1 MATIHVDGKEYEVN
15 GADNLLEACLS
26 LGLDIPYFCWHP
38 ALGSVGACR
47 QCAVKQYQN
56 AEDTRGRLVM
66 SCMTPASDGTFISI
80 DDEEAKQFRESVVE
94 WLMTNHPHDCPVC
107 EEGGNCHLQDMTV
120 MTGHSFRRYR
130 FTKRTHRNQDLGPFI
145 SHEMNRCI
153 ACYRCVRYYKDY
165 ADGTDLGVYGA
176 HDNVY
181 FGRPEDGTLESEFSG
196 NLVEICPTGVFTD
209 KTHSERYNRKWDMQF
224 APSICQQ
231 CSIGCNISPGERY
244 GELRRIEN
252 RYNGTV
258 NHYFLCDRG
267 RFGYG
272 YVNLKDRPR
281 QPVQRRGDDF
291 ITLNAEQAMQGAADI
306 LRQSKKVIGIGSPR
320 ASVESN
326 FALRELVGEENFYT
340 GIAHGE
346 QERLQLALKVLR
358 EGGIYTPALREI
370 ESYDAVLVLGEDVT
384 QTGARVALAVRQAVK
399 GKAREMAAAQKV
411 ADWQIAAIL
420 NIGQRAKHP
429 LFVTN
434 VDDTRL
440 DDIAAW
446 TYRAPVEDQ
455 ARLGFAI
462 AHALDNS
469 APAVDGIEP
478 ELQSKIDV
486 IVQALAGAKKP
497 LIISGTNAGRL
508 GFAIA
513 HALDN
518 SAPAVD
524 GIEPEL
530 QSKIDVIVQALAG
543 AKKPLI
549 ISGTNAGSLEVIQ
562 AAANVAKAL
571 KGRGADV
578 GITMIARS
586 VNSMGLGIMGGG
598 SLEEALTE
606 LETGR
611 ADAVVVLENDLHR
624 HASATRVNAALAKAP
639 LVMVVDHQRTAIMEN
654 AHLVLSAASFA
665 ESDGTVI
672 NNEGRAQ
679 RFFQVYDP
687 AYYDS
692 KTVMLESWRWLHSL
706 HSTLLSREVDWTQLD
721 HVIDAVVAKIPE
733 LAGIKDAAPDATFR
747 IRGQKL
753 AREPHRYSGR
763 TAMRA
768 NISVHEPR
776 QPQDIDTMFTFSM
789 EGNNQP
795 TAHRSQ
801 VPFAWAPG
809 WNSPQAWNKFQ
820 DEVGGKLRFGDPG
833 VRLFETSE
841 NGLDYFTSVPARFQ
855 PQDGKWRIAPYYHL
869 FGSDELSQRAPVFQ
883 CRMPQ
888 PYIKLNPADAAKLG
902 VNAGTRVSFS
912 YDGNTVTLPVE
923 IAEGLTAGQ
932 VGLPMGMSGIAPVL
946 AGAHLED
953 LKEAQQ

>member
-1 MATIHVDGKEYEVN
+1 M
-15 GADNLLEACLS
+15 
-26 LGLDIPYFCWHP
+26 
-38 ALGSVGACR
+38 
-47 QCAVKQYQN
+47 KQYQN

-497 LIISGTNAGRL
+497 LIISGTNAG
-508 GFAIA
+508 
-513 HALDN
+513 
-518 SAPAVD
+518 
-524 GIEPEL
+524 
-530 QSKIDVIVQALAG
+530 
-543 AKKPLI
+543 
-549 ISGTNAGSLEVIQ
+549 SLEVIQ

-833 VRLFETSE
+833 VRLFATSE

-883 CRMPQ
+883 SRMPQ

>member
-1 MATIHVDGKEYEVN
+1 
-15 GADNLLEACLS
+15 
-26 LGLDIPYFCWHP
+26 
-38 ALGSVGACR
+38 
-47 QCAVKQYQN
+47 
-56 AEDTRGRLVM
+56 
-66 SCMTPASDGTFISI
+66 
-80 DDEEAKQFRESVVE
+80 
-94 WLMTNHPHDCPVC
+94 MTNHPHDCPVC

-497 LIISGTNAGRL
+497 LIISGTNAG
-508 GFAIA
+508 
-513 HALDN
+513 
-518 SAPAVD
+518 
-524 GIEPEL
+524 
-530 QSKIDVIVQALAG
+530 
-543 AKKPLI
+543 
-549 ISGTNAGSLEVIQ
+549 SLEVIQ

-624 HASATRVNAALAKAP
+624 HASAIRVNAALAKAP

-776 QPQDIDTMFTFSM
+776 QPQDIDTMFPFSM

-883 CRMPQ
+883 SRMPQ

>member
-497 LIISGTNAGRL
+497 LIISGTNAGS
-508 GFAIA
+508 I
-513 HALDN
+513 
-518 SAPAVD
+518 
-524 GIEPEL
+524 
-530 QSKIDVIVQALAG
+530 
-543 AKKPLI
+543 
-549 ISGTNAGSLEVIQ
+549 EVIQ

-841 NGLDYFTSVPARFQ
+841 NGLDYFTSVPARFL

-869 FGSDELSQRAPVFQ
+869 FGCDELSQRAPVFQ
-883 CRMPQ
+883 SRMPQ

-902 VNAGTRVSFS
+902 VNAGTHVSFS

>member
-1 MATIHVDGKEYEVN
+1 
-15 GADNLLEACLS
+15 
-26 LGLDIPYFCWHP
+26 
-38 ALGSVGACR
+38 
-47 QCAVKQYQN
+47 
-56 AEDTRGRLVM
+56 M

-497 LIISGTNAGRL
+497 LIISGTNAG
-508 GFAIA
+508 
-513 HALDN
+513 
-518 SAPAVD
+518 
-524 GIEPEL
+524 
-530 QSKIDVIVQALAG
+530 
-543 AKKPLI
+543 
-549 ISGTNAGSLEVIQ
+549 SLEVIQ

-624 HASATRVNAALAKAP
+624 HASAIRVNAALAKAP

-654 AHLVLSAASFA
+654 ANLVLSAARFA

-883 CRMPQ
+883 SRMPQ

>member
-1 MATIHVDGKEYEVN
+1 
-15 GADNLLEACLS
+15 
-26 LGLDIPYFCWHP
+26 
-38 ALGSVGACR
+38 
-47 QCAVKQYQN
+47 
-56 AEDTRGRLVM
+56 
-66 SCMTPASDGTFISI
+66 
-80 DDEEAKQFRESVVE
+80 
-94 WLMTNHPHDCPVC
+94 
-107 EEGGNCHLQDMTV
+107 

-181 FGRPEDGTLESEFSG
+181 FGRPEDGMLESEFSG

-497 LIISGTNAGRL
+497 LIISGTNAGS
-508 GFAIA
+508 I
-513 HALDN
+513 
-518 SAPAVD
+518 
-524 GIEPEL
+524 
-530 QSKIDVIVQALAG
+530 
-543 AKKPLI
+543 
-549 ISGTNAGSLEVIQ
+549 EVIQ

-883 CRMPQ
+883 SRMPQ

-902 VNAGTRVSFS
+902 VNAGTHVSFS